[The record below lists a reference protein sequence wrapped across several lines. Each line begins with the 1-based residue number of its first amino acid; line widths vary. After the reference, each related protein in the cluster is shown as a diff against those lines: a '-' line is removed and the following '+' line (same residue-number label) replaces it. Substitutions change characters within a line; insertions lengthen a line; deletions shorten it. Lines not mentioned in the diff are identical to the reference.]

1 MEGKIQEGIV
11 WLLSGKKKVK
21 KKLRRMNRKGN
32 PFVLL
37 VDVKW
42 YSHYGKQY
50 GVSPNNLKES
60 SKNSLGTYTKN

>member
-37 VDVKW
+37 VDVKG